1 MTYYQNQI
9 SLTRDR
15 FIPKDYLCDQVIAGK
30 KFMDKNFTKKI
41 SLNDI
46 AKNACISKFHFLRLF
61 KILYGRTPHQYITAK
76 RIEKAKQLLSNGS
89 TVSEVCFTVGFESIS
104 SFKGLFKF
112 YTGHTPAY
120 YRP

>member
-46 AKNACISKFHFLRLF
+46 AKKACISKFHFLRLF

-89 TVSEVCFTVGFESIS
+89 TVSEVCFTVGFESLS